1 MAAGSLQSNGTV
13 RDLQSNSRKQTQV
26 ITGPITCRMC
36 GKQLH
41 LSARC
46 CEDCGTPVPGRIF
59 GLLWTLL
66 GLLLVVSGTLL
77 VAAFIAP
84 GWGTAG
90 WVARIAAGVV
100 LLALLGLSFLLT
112 MA

>member
-1 MAAGSLQSNGTV
+1 MAAGNLHSSATVRGLQSH
-13 RDLQSNSRKQTQV
+13 SPKQTQV
-26 ITGPITCRMC
+26 ITGPIICRVC

-41 LSARC
+41 LTAKC
-46 CEDCGTPVPGRIF
+46 CEDCGTPVPGRVY
-59 GLLWTLL
+59 GLLWTLR
-66 GLLLVVSGTLL
+66 GLLLMVSGTLL

-90 WVARIAAGVV
+90 WVARLAAGVV